1 MKRFLASTG
10 LTLAAVVP
18 VSSNAL
24 LPPPTVEC
32 CNRKD
37 YTSEQCARFKLDE
50 AMCVKAVAN
59 FNETFQ
65 RLQAINNPKPA
76 PVDADAPQVKTY
88 RGKFF
93 EIQYPA
99 SFAAQPI
106 DAAREV
112 ESDAATFSAP
122 DQSATFYVFS
132 PQWAGEAPRI
142 ALDASK
148 EIEVERRTGKGKS
161 SGVDGS
167 FTWITIAAKDK
178 SYTRSYQR
186 FEAGD
191 NSIVW
196 VIGLKYSSADALMR
210 HQAAY
215 ARFKASLK
223 QLAD

>member
-1 MKRFLASTG
+1 MKRFLASLG
-10 LTLAAVVP
+10 LAIAIGAP
-18 VSSNAL
+18 VASYAL

-32 CNRKD
+32 CYRKD
-37 YTSEQCARFKLDE
+37 YTSEQCVRFKLDE
-50 AMCVKAVAN
+50 AMCVKAVSD
-59 FNETFQ
+59 FNETFK
-65 RLQAINNPKPA
+65 RLQAINNPKSAPA
-76 PVDADAPQVKTY
+76 EAATPKTKTY

-106 DAAREV
+106 DVAKEA

-178 SYTRSYQR
+178 SYTRTYQS
-186 FEAGD
+186 FKAIDEP
-191 NSIVW
+191 IHW
-196 VIGLKYSSADALMR
+196 VIGMKYSNDEALAKYRAD
-210 HQAAY
+210 Y
-215 ARFKASLK
+215 ARFKQSL
-223 QLAD
+223 QQFAD